1 MRLLLAVPG
10 IFMAIAL
17 AAPAHP
23 DPGVDDP
30 PAADTS
36 AFLASLQRAGIS
48 YNDPDQAVTAAKAV
62 CGLVGNG
69 KPGLE
74 VLQGLMSANPGFTTD
89 GAAQFAAIAASVYC
103 PHQLASDGGSAK

>member
-1 MRLLLAVPG
+1 MRRLLAVFG
-10 IFMAIAL
+10 IFMATAMPT
-17 AAPAHP
+17 PADA

-30 PAADTS
+30 PVADTS

-48 YNDPDQAVTAAKAV
+48 YHDADQAVTAAKAV

-69 KPGLE
+69 KSGLD
-74 VLQGLMSANPGFTTD
+74 VLHDLMSANPGFTTD

-103 PHQLASDGGSAK
+103 PHQLSSDSESAK